1 MTDSIIRWFAEEWAT
16 ALSNALFAM
25 TGEQAET
32 CAGPRVDSPPE
43 GLGWQENLTIADGA
57 RVLVRLPEAVWK
69 SVGERILQA
78 AGIESV
84 DDASSKDALLEV
96 VRQSLSQ
103 VATKVGNRSGIE
115 VEIKG
120 GREVTSYSQGF
131 QWQEVA
137 LAFGGA
143 LPPCTIGISPEMD
156 AALSTRSHE
165 AQAAAAVASVTPQAT
180 GFPVDQQSPAAPVP
194 RNSKTL
200 DLLLEVDLPIGVSF
214 GRTQMRLKEAL
225 KLTTGS
231 IVELN
236 RSVTEPVEI
245 IVNNCVIARGEVVVV
260 EGNYGVRILE
270 IISREE
276 RLRTLF

>member
-1 MTDSIIRWFAEEWAT
+1 MNDSIVRWLAEEWSA
-16 ALSNALFAM
+16 AFSQALFAM
-25 TGEQAET
+25 TGEHAET

-43 GLGWQENLTIADGA
+43 GFGWQEDLTISEGA
-57 RVLVRLPEAVWK
+57 RILVRLPEEVWR
-69 SVGERILQA
+69 SVGARILQA
-78 AGIESV
+78 AGIENV
-84 DDASSKDALLEV
+84 DDASSKDAFLEV
-96 VRQSLSQ
+96 IRQSLSQ
-103 VATKVGNRSGIE
+103 VATKLGKRAGVE
-115 VEIKG
+115 VELRN
-120 GREVTSYSQGF
+120 GREVPALSPGL
-131 QWQEVA
+131 QWQEISI
-137 LAFGGA
+137 AFGGA
-143 LPPCTIGISPEMD
+143 LPPCAIGISSELE
-156 AALSTRSHE
+156 AALTNQLQEMPSIA
-165 AQAAAAVASVTPQAT
+165 AQPTVAPSA
-180 GFPVDQQSPAAPVP
+180 GGASLDQQTPATPVP

-260 EGNYGVRILE
+260 DGNYGIRVLE

>member
-1 MTDSIIRWFAEEWAT
+1 MTDSILRWFAEEWSAT
-16 ALSNALFAM
+16 LSNALYAM

-32 CAGPRVDSPPE
+32 CAGPRVNSPPE
-43 GLGWQENLTIADGA
+43 GLGWQETLTVAEGA

-69 SVGERILQA
+69 SVGAHILQS
-78 AGIESV
+78 AGIENS
-84 DDASSKDALLEV
+84 DDASSKDAFLEI

-103 VATKVGNRSGIE
+103 VATKVGNRTGTE
-115 VEIKG
+115 VETKN
-120 GREVTSYSQGF
+120 GREISGYSQEF
-131 QWQEVA
+131 QWQEIS

-143 LPPCTIGISPEMD
+143 LPPCAIGISPELE
-156 AALSTRSHE
+156 AALKDDGQEVQASATPSAVTTPTSGGTVEQPAST
-165 AQAAAAVASVTPQAT
+165 
-180 GFPVDQQSPAAPVP
+180 APTA

-214 GRTQMRLKEAL
+214 GRTQLRLKEAL